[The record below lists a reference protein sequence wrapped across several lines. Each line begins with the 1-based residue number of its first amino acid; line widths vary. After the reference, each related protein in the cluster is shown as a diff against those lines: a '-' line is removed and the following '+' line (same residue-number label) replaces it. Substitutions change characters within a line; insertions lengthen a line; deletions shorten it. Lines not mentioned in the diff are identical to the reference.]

1 MDKTATPVPSKYL
14 TGDQAEQDS
23 TKGMTSPS
31 YKTPGKTVR
40 LYGMESN
47 TDFRN
52 GANWKGVPAPTDVT
66 EIDYATDDA
75 PPYKVVES
83 D

>member
-1 MDKTATPVPSKYL
+1 MDKTATPVPEKYL
-14 TGDQAEQDS
+14 TGSQAEQDS

-40 LYGMESN
+40 LYGVESN

-52 GANWKGVPAPTDVT
+52 GENWKSVPAPEGIVDIEYGVS
-66 EIDYATDDA
+66 DA
-75 PPYKVVES
+75 PTFKVVEN